1 MNPKY
6 GDVLVSNPTATVEH
20 DVSIV
25 PGQSEIICPNHATAL
40 ARGDELAR
48 ERGVDLWLTEDH
60 THFMRI
66 ATYREEVT
74 RGSGS
79 G

>member
-1 MNPKY
+1 MIPKH

-25 PGQSEIICPNHATAL
+25 PGQPEIVCPNHSTAL

-48 ERGVDLWLTEDH
+48 ERRVDLWLTEDH
-60 THFMRI
+60 THFIRI
-66 ATYREEVT
+66 ACYREEVM
-74 RGSGS
+74 RGS
-79 G
+79 